1 MKIRIRKIECKRCWH
16 IWTPRK
22 RDVRRCPK
30 CQSVYFDVPKKIKT
44 GGEDEHTITQRRAG

>member
-1 MKIRIRKIECKRCWH
+1 MKIKIRKIECKRCGH

-30 CQSVYFDVPKKIKT
+30 CQSAYFDEPKKIKT
-44 GGEDEHTITQRRAG
+44 GGEDV